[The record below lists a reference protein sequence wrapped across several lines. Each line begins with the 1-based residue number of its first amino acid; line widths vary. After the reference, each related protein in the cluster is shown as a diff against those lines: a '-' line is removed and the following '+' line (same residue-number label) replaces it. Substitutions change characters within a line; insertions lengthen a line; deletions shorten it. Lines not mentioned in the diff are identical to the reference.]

1 MTPMQAIKAKC
12 IECCCGDKKEAR
24 MCAITRCPIWQF
36 LEERRKQKE
45 TKAKRILTAEEKA
58 ALSERL
64 RKNK

>member
-24 MCAITRCPIWQF
+24 MCTITGCPIWQF
-36 LEERRKQKE
+36 LEERRKLKE
-45 TKAKRILTAEEKA
+45 TKAKRILTDEEKA